1 MLKSYVQYCSE
12 CLCAFSKVSSGCEKV
27 QVLEFAVEM
36 NLGNV
41 ICGKVAP
48 AVLVPANRTGEIV
61 CKHWDGD
68 KHEGP
73 WQSPWC
79 LKYLAPWPRPIVS
92 SS

>member
-36 NLGNV
+36 NLGDV

-61 CKHWDGD
+61 CKHRDGD
-68 KHEGP
+68 NTKDRGN
-73 WQSPWC
+73 
-79 LKYLAPWPRPIVS
+79 RPGASNTLLPGLVP
-92 SS
+92 